1 MSVQSILFLMV
12 TILMVVGIKPL
23 FTILKR
29 KQLEQNVARSGI
41 RDIDLMDGFQ
51 FEAYLKVLFSKS
63 GYKVTVT
70 PKSGDYGA
78 DLVLTKGT
86 KKIVVQAK
94 RYGYGNRVSLGAVQE
109 IYAAQAYYGAAEAW
123 VITNSEFTR
132 QAGILGNACRVQLID
147 RNGLSQMILKINPTK
162 TPREIYETVNPEPR
176 KCKKCGSRMI
186 VRNVQESK
194 KKFFGCSNY
203 PECTYTE
210 NINKD

>member
-1 MSVQSILFLMV
+1 MIVILIMV
-12 TILMVVGIKPL
+12 GSKPL

-29 KQLEQNVARSGI
+29 KQLEQNIARSGI

-51 FEAYLKVLFSKS
+51 FEAYLKVLFSRS
-63 GYKVTVT
+63 GYHVTVT

-109 IYAAQAYYGAAEAW
+109 IYAARAYYGADEAW
-123 VITNSEFTR
+123 VVTNSEFTK
-132 QAGILGNACRVQLID
+132 QAGILGSACCVKLINRNA
-147 RNGLSQMILKINPTK
+147 LSQMILKINPSQ
-162 TPREIYETVNPEPR
+162 TPREIYETVNPAPR
-176 KCKKCGSRMI
+176 ECKKCGSPMF
-186 VRNVQESK
+186 VRSVQKRER
-194 KKFFGCSNY
+194 KFFGCSNY
-203 PECTYTE
+203 PKCTYTE